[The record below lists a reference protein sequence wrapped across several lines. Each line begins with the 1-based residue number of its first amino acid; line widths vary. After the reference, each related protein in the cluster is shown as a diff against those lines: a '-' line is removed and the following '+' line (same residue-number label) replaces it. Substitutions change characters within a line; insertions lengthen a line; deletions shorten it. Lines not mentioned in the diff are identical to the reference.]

1 MRRGISGGQKKRLTT
16 GEMIVGPTKSLFMDE
31 ISNGLDSSTT
41 YQIVA
46 CLQQLAHITDATI
59 LVVLLQPAPETFD
72 LFDDIILMAEGKIVY
87 YKPCSHVLEFFE
99 DCRFRRSERKG
110 VADFLQEVIS
120 KKDQAQYWHQTEQSG
135 NYISADMFSKK
146 FKESPFG
153 ELLLMRWNSFIY
165 VFKSTQ
171 LVIIA
176 SVAMTVFLRTRM
188 NVDAIHANYYLGA
201 LFYALIILFFDG
213 FPELSLTVGRLAVF
227 YKQRDL
233 YFYPAWAYA
242 IPATILKVPISLFAA
257 LIWTSLTYYV
267 VGYSLEAGRF
277 FLQFILFLAL
287 HLAATFM
294 FRFVASVFH
303 TAVASTTAGSLFVLF
318 VLLFSG
324 FIIPK
329 SSMPTWLK
337 WGFWV
342 SPLTY
347 GEVGLAMI
355 ANMDCFARFSF
366 SPLTHGKEM
375 ETMATIN
382 DKTVRGYG
390 DGFCEIWH
398 LKVVLVNCVSERYFD
413 TERMT
418 TDLNTGLSKRTAIFG
433 LKVWELIGIFVGLF
447 IIVILFALTFYLTS
461 RKKSRKAQDDI
472 PISQIPTVSKEIKEV
487 RVEQVSMDEFAP
499 RDGILLT
506 IHEKSSDKESDKVIV
521 HLGTGKTKNGDNSSQ
536 SGSFHNL
543 DKDGGGSQSGEV
555 SSGNFGAY
563 KPSSSHPITASS
575 PLTGLPEFSHLG
587 WGHWFTL
594 RDLELATNRFS
605 KENVIGEGGYGVVY
619 RGCLINGSPVAVKR
633 LLNNLGQAEK
643 EFRVEV
649 EAIGHV
655 RHKNLVRLLGYCMEG
670 THRLLVY
677 EYVNNGNLE
686 QWLHGAMRQHGH
698 LTWEARMKVLLGT
711 AKALGYLHEAIE
723 PKVVHRDI
731 KSSNILIDDDFNA
744 KVSDFG
750 LAKLLG
756 AGKSHITTR
765 VMGTF
770 GYVAPEYANSGLL
783 NEKSDVYS
791 FGVVLLEA
799 ITGRDPVDY
808 GRAAQ
813 EVNLVDWLKMMVGS
827 RRSEEV
833 VDPNIET
840 KPSTRAL
847 KRALL
852 TALRCVDP
860 DSDKRPKMSQVVR
873 MLESEEYPIPRE
885 DRRHRRAQ
893 ADNTE
898 IESQRENYDTD
909 KSDNADP
916 KSEGRSSYRT

>member
-1 MRRGISGGQKKRLTT
+1 MQKISPIIEKERRLQSCITIFLIS
-16 GEMIVGPTKSLFMDE
+16 
-31 ISNGLDSSTT
+31 
-41 YQIVA
+41 
-46 CLQQLAHITDATI
+46 
-59 LVVLLQPAPETFD
+59 
-72 LFDDIILMAEGKIVY
+72 
-87 YKPCSHVLEFFE
+87 
-99 DCRFRRSERKG
+99 
-110 VADFLQEVIS
+110 
-120 KKDQAQYWHQTEQSG
+120 
-135 NYISADMFSKK
+135 
-146 FKESPFG
+146 
-153 ELLLMRWNSFIY
+153 
-165 VFKSTQ
+165 
-171 LVIIA
+171 
-176 SVAMTVFLRTRM
+176 
-188 NVDAIHANYYLGA
+188 
-201 LFYALIILFFDG
+201 
-213 FPELSLTVGRLAVF
+213 
-227 YKQRDL
+227 
-233 YFYPAWAYA
+233 
-242 IPATILKVPISLFAA
+242 
-257 LIWTSLTYYV
+257 
-267 VGYSLEAGRF
+267 
-277 FLQFILFLAL
+277 
-287 HLAATFM
+287 
-294 FRFVASVFH
+294 
-303 TAVASTTAGSLFVLF
+303 
-318 VLLFSG
+318 
-324 FIIPK
+324 
-329 SSMPTWLK
+329 
-337 WGFWV
+337 
-342 SPLTY
+342 
-347 GEVGLAMI
+347 
-355 ANMDCFARFSF
+355 
-366 SPLTHGKEM
+366 
-375 ETMATIN
+375 
-382 DKTVRGYG
+382 
-390 DGFCEIWH
+390 FC
-398 LKVVLVNCVSERYFD
+398 RYFD

-447 IIVILFALTFYLTS
+447 IIVILFALSFYLTS
-461 RKKSRKAQDDI
+461 RKKSRKAQDNI
-472 PISQIPTVSKEIKEV
+472 PISQITTVSKEIKEV
-487 RVEQVSMDEFAP
+487 RVEQVPTDEFAP

-521 HLGTGKTKNGDNSSQ
+521 HLGMGKTKNGDNSSQ
-536 SGSFHNL
+536 SGSFRNL

-731 KSSNILIDDDFNA
+731 KSSNILIDNDFNA

-799 ITGRDPVDY
+799 ITGRIRWTMVVLRKSLVEHKPY
-808 GRAAQ
+808 NALQ
-813 EVNLVDWLKMMVGS
+813 VNLVDWLKMMVGS

-885 DRRHRRAQ
+885 V
-893 ADNTE
+893 
-898 IESQRENYDTD
+898 SF
-909 KSDNADP
+909 
-916 KSEGRSSYRT
+916 